1 MNRITQIVEKSLLPK
16 MVLMNILED
25 RRGQL
30 VRVVVDSERPVTIME
45 TTELVRK
52 IKASEDMITEYPA
65 GVRLEVTTPGL
76 DQPLKEPFQFRK
88 NIRRILDIV
97 FIDEDGD
104 IMLVAGRVISAD
116 DNCVTLDHDGR
127 ELDLDYIQ
135 IQKAKVKLEF
145 N

>member
-1 MNRITQIVEKSLLPK
+1 MNRITQIVEKSLLPN

-30 VRVVVDSERPVTIME
+30 VRVVVDGERPVTIME
-45 TTELVRK
+45 TAELVRK
-52 IKASEDMITEYPA
+52 IKASEDMISEYPT

-88 NIRRILDIV
+88 NKSRILDIV
-97 FIDEDGD
+97 FKDKDD
-104 IMLVAGRVISAD
+104 NLMMVTGRVISAD

-127 ELDLDYIQ
+127 ELVLDYIQ

>member
-1 MNRITQIVEKSLLPK
+1 

-45 TTELVRK
+45 TAELVRK

-88 NIRRILDIV
+88 NKSRILDIV
-97 FIDEDGD
+97 FKDKDEAL
-104 IMLVAGRVISAD
+104 MMVSGRVISAD
-116 DNCVTLDHDGR
+116 DNCVTLDHDGTK
-127 ELDLDYIQ
+127 LVLDYIQ

>member
-1 MNRITQIVEKSLLPK
+1 MNRITQIVEKSLLPN
-16 MVLMNILED
+16 MVLMKILED

-45 TTELVRK
+45 TAELVRK
-52 IKASEDMITEYPA
+52 IKASEDMIAEYPA

-76 DQPLKEPFQFRK
+76 DESLKEPFQFRK
-88 NIRRILDIV
+88 NKSRILDIV
-97 FIDEDGD
+97 FKDDDEDL
-104 IMLVAGRVISAD
+104 MMVTGRVISAN

-127 ELDLDYIQ
+127 ELVLDYIQ

>member
-1 MNRITQIVEKSLLPK
+1 MNRITQIVEKSLLPN

-45 TTELVRK
+45 TAELVRK
-52 IKASEDMITEYPA
+52 IKASEEMITEYPA

-76 DQPLKEPFQFRK
+76 EQPLKEPFQFRK
-88 NIRRILDIV
+88 NKSRILDIV
-97 FIDEDGD
+97 FKDKDEDL
-104 IMLVAGRVISAD
+104 MTVTGRVISAN

-127 ELDLDYIQ
+127 ELVLDYIQ

>member
-1 MNRITQIVEKSLLPK
+1 MNKIAQIVEKNLLPN

-45 TTELVRK
+45 TAELVRK

-88 NIRRILDIV
+88 NKSRILEIV
-97 FIDEDGD
+97 FKDKDD
-104 IMLVAGRVISAD
+104 DLMMVTGRVISAD
-116 DNCVTLDHDGR
+116 DTCVTLDHDGR

>member
-30 VRVVVDSERPVTIME
+30 VRVVVDSERPITIME
-45 TTELVRK
+45 TTELIRK

-76 DQPLKEPFQFRK
+76 DQSLKEPFQFRK
-88 NIRRILDIV
+88 NISRVLDIV
-97 FIDEDGD
+97 YKDEDGD
-104 IMLVAGRVISAD
+104 IMVVTGRVISAD

-127 ELDLDYIQ
+127 ELVLDYIQ

>member
-1 MNRITQIVEKSLLPK
+1 
-16 MVLMNILED
+16 MVLMTILED

-30 VRVVVDSERPVTIME
+30 VRVVVDSERSVTIIE
-45 TTELVRK
+45 TAELVRK
-52 IKASEDMITEYPA
+52 IKASEDMKAEYPT

-88 NIRRILDIV
+88 NKSRILDIV
-97 FIDEDGD
+97 FKDEDED
-104 IMLVAGRVISAD
+104 LMMVSGRVISAD
-116 DNCVTLDHDGR
+116 DNCVTLDQDGR
-127 ELDLDYIQ
+127 ELVLDYIQ

>member
-1 MNRITQIVEKSLLPK
+1 MNRITQIVEKSLLPD

-25 RRGQL
+25 RQGQL

-45 TTELVRK
+45 TAELVRK

-88 NIRRILDIV
+88 NKSRILEIV
-97 FIDEDGD
+97 FKDKDD
-104 IMLVAGRVISAD
+104 DLMMVTGRVISAD
-116 DNCVTLDHDGR
+116 ENCVTLDHDGT
-127 ELDLDYIQ
+127 EIVLDYIR